1 MIRDKYTYREDISRQ
16 RKYQLRK
23 RDAQLCIICGNKAI
37 NSHYCE
43 MHASKANEL
52 AKALYHRKHEQ
63 VVSA

>member
-1 MIRDKYTYREDISRQ
+1 MIKDKYTYMEISRQ

-23 RDAQLCIICGNKAI
+23 RDAQLCIICGNKAV

-43 MHASKANEL
+43 THAVKANDM
-52 AKALYHRKHEQ
+52 AKAAYHRKQEL